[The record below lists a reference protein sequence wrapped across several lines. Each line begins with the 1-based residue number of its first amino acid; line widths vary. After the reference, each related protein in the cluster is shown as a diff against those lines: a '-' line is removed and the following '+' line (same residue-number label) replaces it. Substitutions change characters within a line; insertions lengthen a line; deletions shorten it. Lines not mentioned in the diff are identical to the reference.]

1 MKVKAIVNIV
11 YIVMSFIDSNYDKEY
26 EIGRIGVIRE
36 RENLRRRKKE
46 S

>member
-11 YIVMSFIDSNYDKEY
+11 YIVISFIDLNYDKEY

-36 RENLRRRKKE
+36 RENLRRKKKE